1 MIRPETPPTAQRGMV
16 LIASLLLLLV
26 VTIMAVSLF
35 RSFGI
40 DEKIASNTR
49 EKEIALTAA
58 ETAEQYAEQWLTDNT
73 VTTVNCTQP
82 LVAPLS
88 QACLNAAPAAF
99 DPGPNGSQ
107 SVTNLPWTINNVSA
121 GVTWQPAGMSTA
133 SLAGSNGANGVY
145 TNPPVYYISYL
156 GAGTAPDGVSQG
168 TVYQIDAAGYG
179 SVQGTKA
186 VVESTFIVVPCK
198 NINVGEVDPCT

>member
-1 MIRPETPPTAQRGMV
+1 MIRPGTPPAAQRGMV

-49 EKEIALTAA
+49 EKQIALAAA
-58 ETAEQYAEQWLTDNT
+58 EAAEQYAEQWLADNS
-73 VTTVNCTQP
+73 VTAVNCTAL

-88 QACLNAAPAAF
+88 QACSNAAPAAF

-107 SVTNLPWTINNVSA
+107 SVTNLPWKINNVSA
-121 GVTWQPAGMSTA
+121 GVTWQPSGMQTAGV
-133 SLAGSNGANGVY
+133 AGGNGANGQY
-145 TNPPVYYISYL
+145 TDLPVYYISYL

-168 TVYQIDAAGYG
+168 SVYQIDAAGYG

-198 NINVGEVDPCT
+198 NFNVGEVDPCT